1 MTLWPTWF
9 ESSVC
14 QTPMTPVTIGITTI
28 PATRTLRSLRLSSG
42 IATSST
48 SRSRNGETT
57 PTAAEKTMSA
67 QTSAETRA
75 VRPEERDDP
84 PEVRLADGRIGGPL
98 RRHRRTRRSRIGVQ
112 ARP

>member
-14 QTPMTPVTIGITTI
+14 QTPMTPVTIGIATI
-28 PATRTLRSLRLSSG
+28 PATSTVSSRMFSSG

-48 SRSRNGETT
+48 SRSRNGEID
-57 PTAAEKTMSA
+57 ADRGREDDERADGAEP
-67 QTSAETRA
+67 RA

-84 PEVRLADGRIGGPL
+84 PQVRLADGRVGTDARDGL
-98 RRHRRTRRSRIGVQ
+98 VRR
-112 ARP
+112 